1 MSDRQHAIA
10 AHLEIVTHHPR
21 TFLGRVEV
29 AALDRVVEEDRV
41 GVPQAVVAVV
51 VTMMRAGERLLASS
65 PGDVVASAGTSSSE
79 FGASFGSLNAWVRSV
94 TLPRRSLARA
104 SMPSI
109 RSEKISRFIFRDF
122 PLIADLRI

>member
-51 VTMMRAGERLLASS
+51 VTMMRA
-65 PGDVVASAGTSSSE
+65 SACWHRRRGTSLQAQE
-79 FGASFGSLNAWVRSV
+79 
-94 TLPRRSLARA
+94 LPRQSLAPVLA
-104 SMPSI
+104 V
-109 RSEKISRFIFRDF
+109 
-122 PLIADLRI
+122 